1 MTALVEVAGHL
12 PDDAVPD
19 RTALAGVGPA
29 DLVLRGRRVLVDG
42 ELVPATVVVRG
53 GRIAEILPAHAVV
66 DAAADHHLAGDEL
79 LLPGMV
85 DTHVHV
91 NEPGR
96 TPWEGFAS
104 ATAAAAA
111 GGVTTILDMPLNSI
125 PATTTT
131 DALEVKRAVARPK
144 VQVDTG
150 FWGGAVPQNLGS
162 LGDLH
167 DAGVFGFKA
176 FLAPSGVPEFDHLD
190 RAQLDRALA
199 EVAEL
204 DALLLVHAEDPTV
217 LDAHAGVGGVRYADF
232 VSSRPESAE
241 ITAIDGLVAGLR
253 AQRRS
258 GREARAH
265 ILHLSS
271 AGALPLIREARADGL
286 RLTVETCPHYL
297 VFAAEAVPDGA
308 TTFKCC
314 PPIRDS
320 RNQDLLWAA
329 LEDGTIDMVVSDHSP
344 STRELKVHPAGD
356 FALAWGGIAG
366 LQVGFTATAAAARE
380 RGIGV
385 EQVARWMSTRP
396 AEIVGLTGKGGIRV
410 GADADLAVYAPGEAW
425 RVDAATLAHKNPVS
439 AYDGL
444 SVTGKVR
451 TTWLRGT
458 MVGGGPDGGSP
469 AGRLLSR

>member
-1 MTALVEVAGHL
+1 MNAAQV
-12 PDDAVPD
+12 
-19 RTALAGVGPA
+19 PA
-29 DLVLRGRRVLVDG
+29 DLVLRGSRVLLDG
-42 ELVPATVVVRG
+42 ALVPAAVVVRDG
-53 GRIAEILPAHAVV
+53 VITEILPDRAVV
-66 DAAADHHLAGDEL
+66 DATVDRRLPDDEL

-131 DALEVKRAVARPK
+131 DALDLKRNVALPAVR
-144 VQVDTG
+144 VDTG
-150 FWGGAVPQNLGS
+150 FWGGAVPQNLGA

-204 DALLLVHAEDPTV
+204 DALLLVHAEDPAV
-217 LDAHAGVGGVRYADF
+217 LDAHAGAGGARYADF

-241 ITAIDGLVAGLR
+241 ITAIEGLVAGMR

-297 VFAAEAVPDGA
+297 VFAAEAVPDGE

-314 PPIRDS
+314 PPIRDA

-366 LQVGFTATAAAARE
+366 LQVGFTATAAAARA

-385 EQVARWMSTRP
+385 EHVARWMSGRP
-396 AEIVGLTGKGGIRV
+396 AEVVGLAAKGGIRV
-410 GADADLAVYAPGEAW
+410 GADADLVAYAPDETW

-439 AYDGL
+439 AYDGHA
-444 SVTGKVR
+444 VIGRVR
-451 TTWLRGT
+451 TTWLRGRK
-458 MVGGGPDGGSP
+458 VAGGTDDP
-469 AGRLLSR
+469 APGGRLLSR

>member
-1 MTALVEVAGHL
+1 MSAAEV
-12 PDDAVPD
+12 
-19 RTALAGVGPA
+19 PA
-29 DLVLRGRRVLVDG
+29 DLVLRGARVLLDG
-42 ELVPATVVVRG
+42 ALVPAAVVVRDG
-53 GRIAEILPAHAVV
+53 VITEILPDHAAV
-66 DAAADHHLAGDEL
+66 DAAVDRRLADDEL

-131 DALEVKRAVARPK
+131 DALALKRNVALPAVR
-144 VQVDTG
+144 VDTG
-150 FWGGAVPQNLGS
+150 FWGGAVPQNLGT

-204 DALLLVHAEDPTV
+204 DALLLVHAEDPAV
-217 LDAHAGVGGVRYADF
+217 LDAHAGAGGARYVDF

-241 ITAIDGLVAGLR
+241 ITAIDGLVASMR

-271 AGALPLIREARADGL
+271 AGALPLIREARTDGL

-314 PPIRDS
+314 PPIRDA

-366 LQVGFTATAAAARE
+366 LQVGFTATAAAARA

-385 EQVARWMSTRP
+385 EQVARWMSGRP
-396 AEIVGLTGKGGIRV
+396 AELVGLTAKGAVRV
-410 GADADLAVYAPGEAW
+410 GADADLVAYAPDETW

-439 AYDGL
+439 AYDGHA
-444 SVTGKVR
+444 VTGRVR
-451 TTWLRGT
+451 ATWLRGV
-458 MVGGGPDGGSP
+458 MIAGGADGPVP
-469 AGRLLSR
+469 VGRLLSR